1 MNILGISAYYHDA
14 AACLVIDGKI
24 IAAAQEERFTRIKHD
39 SSFPNHAI
47 SYCLKEAGISAKDL
61 DHIVFYDKPFLKF
74 ERLLETYLA
83 FAPRGFK
90 SFATSLPVW
99 LKDKLF
105 QKSVIT
111 KAMTDLWGKDIRW
124 GERLLFSEHHL
135 SHAASAFFPSP
146 FEEAAVLTMDGVGE
160 WTTTSLAIGKGNNL
174 DVIKEIHFPHSLG
187 LLYSAFTYY
196 TGFKVNSGEYKVMG
210 LAPYGVPRYADLI
223 KEHLIDIKDDGS
235 FHLDMTYFDYC
246 TDLKMTNRKFDT
258 LFGGPPRTP
267 ETELTQREMDL
278 AASIQSV
285 TEEVV
290 IKLARDIAKTTGQKN
305 LCLAGGVA
313 LNCVANGKL
322 LKEKI
327 FERIWIQPAAGDAGG
342 ALGAALGAYY
352 LHAKKPRAQSH
363 GLDGMSG
370 SYLGPAYTQDDI
382 EKRLGLL
389 GAKFEVLNDKEL
401 IDFSAKALADGKVIG
416 WHQGRMEFG
425 PRALGGRSILADPR
439 SPTIQ
444 KQLNLKVKYRESF
457 RPFAPS
463 VLRADVSKWFDLD
476 VDSPYMLLVASVL
489 PDKQI
494 AMTQEEK
501 SLFGIDK
508 LNIPRSE
515 IPAVTHVDYS
525 ARVQTVYQE
534 TNPKYFSL
542 VTRFKEITGCP
553 VLVNTSFNVRG
564 EPIVESPENAFNC
577 FINTEIDILV
587 VGNAVIAK
595 QFKKRG
601 RFNKG

>member
-1 MNILGISAYYHDA
+1 
-14 AACLVIDGKI
+14 
-24 IAAAQEERFTRIKHD
+24 
-39 SSFPNHAI
+39 
-47 SYCLKEAGISAKDL
+47 
-61 DHIVFYDKPFLKF
+61 
-74 ERLLETYLA
+74 
-83 FAPRGFK
+83 
-90 SFATSLPVW
+90 
-99 LKDKLF
+99 
-105 QKSVIT
+105 
-111 KAMTDLWGKDIRW
+111 
-124 GERLLFSEHHL
+124 
-135 SHAASAFFPSP
+135 
-146 FEEAAVLTMDGVGE
+146 
-160 WTTTSLAIGKGNNL
+160 
-174 DVIKEIHFPHSLG
+174 
-187 LLYSAFTYY
+187 
-196 TGFKVNSGEYKVMG
+196 
-210 LAPYGVPRYADLI
+210 
-223 KEHLIDIKDDGS
+223 
-235 FHLDMTYFDYC
+235 
-246 TDLKMTNRKFDT
+246 
-258 LFGGPPRTP
+258 
-267 ETELTQREMDL
+267 MDL

-327 FERIWIQPAAGDAGG
+327 FEKIWIQPAAGDAGG

-595 QFKKRG
+595 
-601 RFNKG
+601 